1 MDFFK
6 TGFTEFDKSFGG
18 IPSTGL
24 TLVSC
29 ESSDYSFDLIIN
41 LINRIT
47 IEDICC
53 SLLSFSKMEEDAKLS
68 FICNTS
74 QIPKVEFNEE
84 NSNPDVYTFLQ
95 QGKEDYDKRGIDFIA
110 SSDLSLNN
118 LCNVIEDACH
128 KGTKVFFIH
137 SLNNI
142 YEEDENDLVY
152 YNSFSTKIQTLNN
165 LAKRHNI
172 SIVAMY
178 DAQPVNYEELDDAC
192 VSEINYKLF
201 QQYDNYSCFIIIQ
214 EIKPEFYNSNK
225 FESKIFYA
233 SPLKSSDILSTVNS
247 DLWYWYKEISTVS
260 EDNMLDFPEEDRALC
275 KTQM

>member
-47 IEDICC
+47 IENIHC

-95 QGKEDYDKRGIDFIA
+95 QGKEDYYKRGIDFIA

>member
-29 ESSDYSFDLIIN
+29 EYSDYSFDLIIN

-47 IEDICC
+47 IENIHC
-53 SLLSFSKMEEDAKLS
+53 SLLSFSKMEEDVKLS

-95 QGKEDYDKRGIDFIA
+95 QGKEDYDKRDINFIT
-110 SSDLSLNN
+110 SSDLSLDS
-118 LCNVIEDACH
+118 LCDVIEDACH
-128 KGTKVFFIH
+128 NGTKVFFIH

-152 YNSFSTKIQTLNN
+152 YNSFSTKIQILNN
-165 LAKRHNI
+165 LAKKLNI
-172 SIVAMY
+172 SIIAMY
-178 DAQPVNYEELDDAC
+178 DAQPVNYDELDDGC

-214 EIKPEFYNSNK
+214 EIRPEFYNSQK
-225 FESKIFYA
+225 FESKIIYA
-233 SPLKSSDILSTVNS
+233 SPLKSSDILSTVQANI
-247 DLWYWYKEISTVS
+247 WFWYKEISTVS
-260 EDNMLDFPEEDRALC
+260 EDDMLDIPEEDRALC
-275 KTQM
+275 KAQM

>member
-1 MDFFK
+1 MDFHK
-6 TGFTEFDKSFGG
+6 TGFSEFDKSSGG
-18 IPSTGL
+18 IPSVGL

-29 ESSDYSFDLIIN
+29 ESSDYAFDFIFTI
-41 LINRIT
+41 INRIT

-53 SLLSFSKMEEDAKLS
+53 SLLSFSKNEKDAELS
-68 FICNTS
+68 FIYNTT
-74 QIPKVEFNEE
+74 QIPKVEFYEE
-84 NSNPDVYTFLQ
+84 NSNPDVYMFLQ
-95 QGKEDYDKRGIDFIA
+95 QGKEDYDKREIDFIA
-110 SSDLSLNN
+110 SSDLSLDS
-118 LCNVIEDACH
+118 LCDVIEDASH
-128 KGTKVFFIH
+128 NGTKVFFIH

-152 YNSFSTKIQTLNN
+152 YNSFSTKIHTLDN
-165 LAKRHNI
+165 LAKKLNI
-172 SIVAMY
+172 SIVVMY
-178 DAQPVNYEELDDAC
+178 AAQPVNYEELEEGC

-225 FESKIFYA
+225 FESKIIYA

-260 EDNMLDFPEEDRALC
+260 EDNMLDIPEEDRDLC
-275 KTQM
+275 KAQM

>member
-47 IEDICC
+47 IENIHC

-95 QGKEDYDKRGIDFIA
+95 QGKEDYDKRDINFIT
-110 SSDLSLNN
+110 SSDLSLDS
-118 LCNVIEDACH
+118 LCDVIEDACH
-128 KGTKVFFIH
+128 NGTKVFFIH

-165 LAKRHNI
+165 LAKKLNI
-172 SIVAMY
+172 SIIAMY
-178 DAQPVNYEELDDAC
+178 DAQPANYEELDDGYI
-192 VSEINYKLF
+192 SEINYKLF
-201 QQYDNYSCFIIIQ
+201 QQYDNYSCLIIIQ